1 MREDGRV
8 EFTEYDT
15 RLGAYAVV
23 VDEQDRVLLALWNEP
38 EQPLWTL
45 PGGGVELHE
54 TAEEGAVR
62 EVREETGYD
71 VVLGRLLGVDTVLV
85 PPAQRSDG
93 NGRWQRNVRVV
104 FEARVVGGELT
115 AEVDGSTD
123 EARWIPRADVP
134 GLARRA
140 GRREVRRLI
149 REHPAGP
156 PCVEPVNEVELI
168 RLN

>member
-1 MREDGRV
+1 V

-38 EQPLWTL
+38 DVPLWML

-71 VVLGRLLGVDTVLV
+71 VVLGRLLGVDSVLI
-85 PPAQRSDG
+85 PAERRFAGSD
-93 NGRWQRNVRVV
+93 RWQKNVRVV

-134 GLARRA
+134 GLAR
-140 GRREVRRLI
+140 
-149 REHPAGP
+149 
-156 PCVEPVNEVELI
+156 EPIVAKFI
-168 RLN
+168 G